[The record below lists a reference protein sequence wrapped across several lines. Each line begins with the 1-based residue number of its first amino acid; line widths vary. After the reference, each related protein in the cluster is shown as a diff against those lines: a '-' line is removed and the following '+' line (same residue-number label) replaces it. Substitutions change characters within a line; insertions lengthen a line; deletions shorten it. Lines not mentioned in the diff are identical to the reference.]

1 VDFFPL
7 QFFIETNCSDI
18 AASAKTD
25 LDHSAG
31 FDRTVSESKSSH
43 FVTKSPAINKKQ
55 GHYETQNIYRY
66 IRFKL
71 HEYQSSEVGCNDCKM
86 AGIF

>member
-1 VDFFPL
+1 MDFFPL

-43 FVTKSPAINKKQ
+43 FVTKSPAI
-55 GHYETQNIYRY
+55 YR
-66 IRFKL
+66 K
-71 HEYQSSEVGCNDCKM
+71 HESGNVKNPVPDFVF
-86 AGIF
+86 GIFGILPLKCGF

>member
-1 VDFFPL
+1 MSKRYTSHVSRLNVVRLNIVSTHSSARLLHIYGDSSTGISAVRPL
-7 QFFIETNCSDI
+7 AE
-18 AASAKTD
+18 
-25 LDHSAG
+25 
-31 FDRTVSESKSSH
+31 
-43 FVTKSPAINKKQ
+43 PINKKQ
-55 GHYETQNIYRY
+55 GYYETQNIYRY

>member
-1 VDFFPL
+1 MQALHWAEAVRGV
-7 QFFIETNCSDI
+7 
-18 AASAKTD
+18 
-25 LDHSAG
+25 AG
-31 FDRTVSESKSSH
+31 WYTSRATVYARWSIH
-43 FVTKSPAINKKQ
+43 KKQ
-55 GHYETQNIYRY
+55 GYYETQNIYRY